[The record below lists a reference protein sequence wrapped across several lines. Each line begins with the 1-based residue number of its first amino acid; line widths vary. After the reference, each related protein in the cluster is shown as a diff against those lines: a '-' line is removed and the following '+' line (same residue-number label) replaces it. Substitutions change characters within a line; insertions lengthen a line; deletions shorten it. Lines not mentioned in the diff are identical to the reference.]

1 MAHFAELDENNVVVS
16 VTVVDN
22 SHVPSDKHVDG
33 ETWCK
38 NFFKKPDTTFKQ
50 TSYNNNFRK
59 QYAGIGDT
67 YDATKDVFIK
77 PKPHASWTLDSGND
91 WQAPLARPNDC
102 IVKDPENGTKS
113 YTWDE
118 SAYQGDNTKGWVEV

>member
-50 TSYNNNFRK
+50 TSYNAKFRK
-59 QYAGIGDT
+59 QY
-67 YDATKDVFIK
+67 
-77 PKPHASWTLDSGND
+77 
-91 WQAPLARPNDC
+91 PLAAERLDKLEKNSHPCKELHEFD
-102 IVKDPENGTKS
+102 
-113 YTWDE
+113 
-118 SAYQGDNTKGWVEV
+118 AYPKLISRIEELEKNIKK